1 MIKLRVDDETA
12 IPLSVDS
19 SSAVPMTVSEAFI
32 DRGGSAIQNNKNAT
46 PSTSQVV
53 VTPDHGYDG
62 MAKVTVA
69 AMPQGEIDPAA
80 LSYDTYQLR
89 GRITAEANVTQ
100 AGYVPIGGNV
110 ARAYC
115 DELLPSE
122 NPKTVTPT
130 TSEQTAVA
138 ANKWTKG
145 QIKVGPIPPEYIIPT
160 GTKSISANGTGIDVK
175 EYEKVDV
182 AVPGITPSG
191 TLAIATN
198 GSHDVTN
205 YATASVAVPAS
216 AVDSGTKA
224 ITANGNGQDV
234 VGYATVNVNVPNS
247 YAAADEGK
255 VVQSGALVSQ
265 SSQTIDTNG
274 TYDTTLK
281 NEVVVDVQGGGG
293 LTLESALDG
302 VIAGTIT
309 TYENPT
315 ITTIP
320 DSMFRAA
327 MWNKITSFKAHN
339 VTSIQNYGVG
349 GIGAKNMAFPN
360 ITGINVG
367 FIGNSKVEK
376 IDLGSGLSN
385 LSANAFNNANALDTL
400 ILRRSS
406 SLVTLSNANAFN
418 NNHYKSGGTGGT
430 IYIPKV
436 LYDHLGD
443 NSSLDYKKATNWTT
457 VNGYGT
463 ITWAKIEGSIYENAY
478 ADGTPIT

>member
-19 SSAVPMTVSEAFI
+19 SSAVSMTVSEAFI
-32 DRGGSAIQNNKNAT
+32 DHGGSAIQNNKNAA

-53 VTPDHGYDG
+53 VTPDEGFDG

-69 AMPQGEIDPAA
+69 AMPQGEIDPAT
-80 LSYDTYQLR
+80 LSYDEYLLR

-100 AGYVPIGGNV
+100 AGYVPLGGNMV
-110 ARAYC
+110 RAYC

-130 TSEQTAVA
+130 TSVQTAVD

-145 QIKVGPIPPEYIIPT
+145 QIKVGAIPPEYIIPT

-175 EYEKVDV
+175 AYEKVDV

-234 VGYATVNVNVPNS
+234 VGYAAVNVNVPNS

-255 VVQSGALVSQ
+255 VVQSGALVA
-265 SSQTIDTNG
+265 QTSDTVTTND
-274 TYDTTLK
+274 TYDTTLINSLK
-281 NEVVVDVQGGGG
+281 VNVAASGGKEVKLLASGSYTKTNFATTPGNVQIPVSFSGEP
-293 LTLESALDG
+293 TQVFVYVPTPIASTNQALNWAWQVKQEDAMSTNFG
-302 VIAGTIT
+302 
-309 TYENPT
+309 
-315 ITTIP
+315 
-320 DSMFRAA
+320 RALA
-327 MWNKITSFKAHN
+327 
-339 VTSIQNYGVG
+339 VVG
-349 GIGAKNMAFPN
+349 GRASN
-360 ITGINVG
+360 
-367 FIGNSKVEK
+367 
-376 IDLGSGLSN
+376 GS
-385 LSANAFNNANALDTL
+385 TYY
-400 ILRRSS
+400 
-406 SLVTLSNANAFN
+406 TLSVPKFESN
-418 NNHYKSGGTGGT
+418 NT
-430 IYIPKV
+430 ILTCGQYNGSYQCRDNTYLWYI
-436 LYDHLGD
+436 
-443 NSSLDYKKATNWTT
+443 W
-457 VNGYGT
+457 GY
-463 ITWAKIEGSIYENAY
+463 ES
-478 ADGTPIT
+478 

>member
-19 SSAVPMTVSEAFI
+19 SSAVSMTVSEAFI

-53 VTPDHGYDG
+53 VTPDPGFDG

-69 AMPQGEIDPAA
+69 AMPQGEIDPAS
-80 LSYDTYQLR
+80 LSYDTHLLR

-130 TSEQTAVA
+130 TSEQTAVD

-145 QIKVGPIPPEYIIPT
+145 QIKVGPIPPEYIVPS

-175 EYEKVDV
+175 AYEKVDV

-216 AVDSGTKA
+216 AVDSGTKS

-234 VGYATVNVNVPNS
+234 VGYAAVNVNVPNS

-255 VVQSGALVSQ
+255 VVSNGALVA
-265 SSQTIDTNG
+265 QTSDTVTQNG
-274 TYDTTLK
+274 TVDTTLI
-281 NEVVVDVQGGGG
+281 NSLLVNVQASGGRKVSGSF
-293 LTLESALDG
+293 T
-302 VIAGTIT
+302 IASDTNNN
-309 TYENPT
+309 NPT
-315 ITTIP
+315 ITHNFGTKKI
-320 DSMFRAA
+320 AA
-327 MWNKITSFKAHN
+327 VIYP
-339 VTSIQNYGVG
+339 VSI
-349 GIGAKNMAFPN
+349 AA
-360 ITGINVG
+360 
-367 FIGNSKVEK
+367 
-376 IDLGSGLSN
+376 
-385 LSANAFNNANALDTL
+385 
-400 ILRRSS
+400 
-406 SLVTLSNANAFN
+406 
-418 NNHYKSGGTGGT
+418 SGGYHMFYFAYIAVPYVIDAGSWSLDFTPYNSAKFPDVVTADVAAGGT
-430 IYIPKV
+430 DQGV
-436 LYDHLGD
+436 LKDVSRQ
-443 NSSLDYKKATNWTT
+443 SSPWTT
-457 VNGYGT
+457 QSTWYAANNESTADSSAVLTDDTIKPSFNRWAVGT
-463 ITWAKIEGSIYENAY
+463 YKYIVFDLS
-478 ADGTPIT
+478 

>member
-19 SSAVPMTVSEAFI
+19 SSAVSMTVSEAFI

-53 VTPDHGYDG
+53 VTPDPGFDG

-69 AMPQGEIDPAA
+69 AMPQGA
-80 LSYDTYQLR
+80 LSPIDIDFNDST
-89 GRITAEANVTQ
+89 GAFTAEARVGTSGYISDNAFVGGGFQLDTQ
-100 AGYVPIGGNV
+100 AAATIT
-110 ARAYC
+110 
-115 DELLPSE
+115 PS
-122 NPKTVTPT
+122 TV
-130 TSEQTAVA
+130 QQQAVA
-138 ANKWTKG
+138 AHKYTKG
-145 QIKVGPIPPEYIIPT
+145 AVVVDPIPPEYIIPT
-160 GTKSISANGTGIDVK
+160 GTKSIAANGTGIDVK
-175 EYEKVDV
+175 AYEKVDV

-234 VGYATVNVNVPNS
+234 VGYAAVDVNVPNS

-265 SSQTIDTNG
+265 SSATYTENG

-293 LTLESALDG
+293 LTLESAMDG

-339 VTSIQNYGVG
+339 VTSIQNYGMG

-360 ITGINVG
+360 VTGINVG
-367 FIGNSKVEK
+367 FIQNSKVEK
-376 IDLGSGLSN
+376 LDLGSGLSN
-385 LSANAFNNANALDTL
+385 LSANAFNNDNALDTL

-406 SLVTLSNANAFN
+406 SLVTLSNVNAFA
-418 NNHYKSGGTGGT
+418 NNHFKNGGTGGT
-430 IYIPKV
+430 IYIPKA

-463 ITWAKIEGSIYENAY
+463 ITWAQIEGSIYETQY

>member
-19 SSAVPMTVSEAFI
+19 SSAVSMTVSEAFI

-53 VTPDHGYDG
+53 VTPDEGFDG

-69 AMPQGEIDPAA
+69 AMPQGEIDPAS
-80 LSYDTYQLR
+80 LSYDTYLLR

-130 TSEQTAVA
+130 TSEQTAVD

-175 EYEKVDV
+175 AYEKVDV

-205 YATASVAVPAS
+205 YATASVSVPAS
-216 AVDSGTKA
+216 AVDTGTKS

-234 VGYATVNVNVPNS
+234 VGYAAVNVNVPNS

-255 VVQSGALVSQ
+255 VVSNGALVA
-265 SSQTIDTNG
+265 QTSDTVTTND
-274 TYDTTLK
+274 TYDTTLI
-281 NEVVVDVQGGGG
+281 NSLTVNVSGGGG
-293 LTLESALDG
+293 
-302 VIAGTIT
+302 
-309 TYENPT
+309 
-315 ITTIP
+315 
-320 DSMFRAA
+320 
-327 MWNKITSFKAHN
+327 
-339 VTSIQNYGVG
+339 GVG
-349 GIGAKNMAFPN
+349 SVVTATADVSYGKDAIK
-360 ITGINVG
+360 
-367 FIGNSKVEK
+367 
-376 IDLGSGLSN
+376 
-385 LSANAFNNANALDTL
+385 
-400 ILRRSS
+400 
-406 SLVTLSNANAFN
+406 SLF
-418 NNHYKSGGTGGT
+418 
-430 IYIPKV
+430 
-436 LYDHLGD
+436 D
-443 NSSLDYKKATNWTT
+443 
-457 VNGYGT
+457 
-463 ITWAKIEGSIYENAY
+463 IEGSAAAGDLLAGQLINKDR
-478 ADGTPIT
+478 ADFADFQLCTFVNQYNSMNGGWFRLNSGRTAIEWKNGGNTTRGDIVVGDQFEILSPKTY

>member
-53 VTPDHGYDG
+53 VTPDQGYDG

-80 LSYDTYQLR
+80 LSYDTYLLR

-100 AGYVPIGGNV
+100 AGYVPTGGNMV
-110 ARAYC
+110 RAYC

-130 TSEQTAVA
+130 TSEQTAVD

-145 QIKVGPIPPEYIIPT
+145 QIKVGPIPPEYIVPS

-175 EYEKVDV
+175 AYEKVDV

-234 VGYATVNVNVPNS
+234 VGYAAVNVSVPNS
-247 YAAADEGK
+247 YSQSDEGK
-255 VVQSGALVSQ
+255 VVSNGALVAQTSDTVTQ
-265 SSQTIDTNG
+265 NGTVDTTLIDELTVNVSGGGGGATVIASGTFTGNGSFAISIPVGTKMPETDFAFVIHLPKNQEITYVDNSSDQILLWIQYVVLKNTQRFDLSSVANNIQSKNTLGLTVNNDGTITNLNPNGTAAVRVSNRANGCTFSLSGNESSQTISRTATGFTVN
-274 TYDTTLK
+274 
-281 NEVVVDVQGGGG
+281 VS
-293 LTLESALDG
+293 SAAWMIKFRTG
-302 VIAGTIT
+302 Y
-309 TYENPT
+309 TYEWEVIYFGDDPT
-315 ITTIP
+315 NDI
-320 DSMFRAA
+320 
-327 MWNKITSFKAHN
+327 
-339 VTSIQNYGVG
+339 
-349 GIGAKNMAFPN
+349 
-360 ITGINVG
+360 
-367 FIGNSKVEK
+367 VEV
-376 IDLGSGLSN
+376 S
-385 LSANAFNNANALDTL
+385 
-400 ILRRSS
+400 
-406 SLVTLSNANAFN
+406 
-418 NNHYKSGGTGGT
+418 
-430 IYIPKV
+430 
-436 LYDHLGD
+436 
-443 NSSLDYKKATNWTT
+443 
-457 VNGYGT
+457 
-463 ITWAKIEGSIYENAY
+463 
-478 ADGTPIT
+478 

>member
-19 SSAVPMTVSEAFI
+19 SSAVSMTVSEAFI

-53 VTPDHGYDG
+53 VTPDPGFDG

-69 AMPQGEIDPAA
+69 AMPQGEIDPAS
-80 LSYDTYQLR
+80 LSYDTYLLR

-100 AGYVPIGGNV
+100 AGYVPLGGNV

-130 TSEQTAVA
+130 TSEQTAVD

-175 EYEKVDV
+175 AYEKVDV

-234 VGYATVNVNVPNS
+234 VGYAAVNVNVPNS

-255 VVQSGALVSQ
+255 VVSNGALVA
-265 SSQTIDTNG
+265 QTSDTVTQNG
-274 TYDTTLK
+274 TVDTTLIDELTV
-281 NEVVVDVQGGGG
+281 NVSGGGG
-293 LTLESALDG
+293 GAT
-302 VIAGTIT
+302 VIASGTWAGNNAFDIA
-309 TYENPT
+309 
-315 ITTIP
+315 IP
-320 DSMFRAA
+320 LGKKMAQTDFVFVMYLPNETEIPYVDDGS
-327 MWNKITSFKAHN
+327 N
-339 VTSIQNYGVG
+339 VLIAN
-349 GIGAKNMAFPN
+349 AFVCIPKQ
-360 ITGINVG
+360 I
-367 FIGNSKVEK
+367 SK
-376 IDLGSGLSN
+376 IDLSQNGTKIKFTGGCIYNVNNEGVITQVSKGGTVAAGVHIRAASGSWGVFGNRTDPDESMVTITRN
-385 LSANAFNNANALDTL
+385 SSGFAININRNAWQNKF
-400 ILRRSS
+400 
-406 SLVTLSNANAFN
+406 
-418 NNHYKSGGTGGT
+418 KSGFTYNWQVVYFGSD
-430 IYIPKV
+430 P
-436 LYDHLGD
+436 
-443 NSSLDYKKATNWTT
+443 TNDI
-457 VNGYGT
+457 V
-463 ITWAKIEGSIYENAY
+463 EV
-478 ADGTPIT
+478 P

>member
-19 SSAVPMTVSEAFI
+19 SSAVSMTVSEAFI

-53 VTPDHGYDG
+53 VTPDPGFDG

-69 AMPQGEIDPAA
+69 AMPQGEIDPAS

-130 TSEQTAVA
+130 TSEQTAVD

-160 GTKSISANGTGIDVK
+160 GTKSIAANGTGIDVK
-175 EYEKVDV
+175 AYEKVDV

-205 YATASVAVPAS
+205 YATAAVAVPAS
-216 AVDSGTKA
+216 AVDTGTKS

-234 VGYATVNVNVPNS
+234 VGYAAVNVNVPNS

-265 SSQTIDTNG
+265 SSATYTENG

-293 LTLESALDG
+293 TAKAEG
-302 VIAGTIT
+302 NFTIAAEAA
-309 TYENPT
+309 YNCPT
-315 ITTIP
+315 ITHNLGTQKIGVLIYP
-320 DSMFRAA
+320 TTSLSPADAFRP
-327 MWNKITSFKAHN
+327 FY
-339 VTSIQNYGVG
+339 VE
-349 GIGAKNMAFPN
+349 
-360 ITGINVG
+360 
-367 FIGNSKVEK
+367 FI
-376 IDLGSGLSN
+376 
-385 LSANAFNNANALDTL
+385 NANAICSGQTWTIDFSRYSTALTTPVSIAIPSDKLDVGYSMITPAKTSSDWAAGNTAYTHQ
-400 ILRRSS
+400 RSAAFE
-406 SLVTLSNANAFN
+406 LTDNTFRFKGGGYSNRLPAGTY
-418 NNHYKSGGTGGT
+418 HY
-430 IYIPKV
+430 IIWA
-436 LYDHLGD
+436 LG
-443 NSSLDYKKATNWTT
+443 
-457 VNGYGT
+457 
-463 ITWAKIEGSIYENAY
+463 
-478 ADGTPIT
+478 

>member
-1 MIKLRVDDETA
+1 MINLRVDDETA
-12 IPLSVDS
+12 IPLSVES
-19 SSAVPMTVSEAFI
+19 ASAVSMTVSEAFI
-32 DRGGSAIQNNKNAT
+32 DRGGAAIQNNKNAT

-53 VTPDHGYDG
+53 VTPDPGFDG

-69 AMPQGEIDPAA
+69 AMPQGEIDPAS
-80 LSYDTYQLR
+80 LSYDTYMLR

-130 TSEQTAVA
+130 TSEQTAVD

-145 QIKVGPIPPEYIIPT
+145 AIKVGPIPSEYIVPT

-216 AVDSGTKA
+216 AVDSGTKS

-234 VGYATVNVNVPNS
+234 VGYAAVNVNVPNS

-265 SSQTIDTNG
+265 SSQTVTENG
-274 TYDTTLK
+274 TYDTTTK
-281 NEVVVDVQGGGG
+281 NEVVVDVQSGGGG
-293 LTLESALDG
+293 AT
-302 VIAGTIT
+302 VIASGTFVGNDRYAISIPVGTKMAETDFAFVIHLPKNLEITYVDDSNNQILLWIQYVVLKKTQRFDLSSVANNIKSTNTLGLTVNNDGTIT
-309 TYENPT
+309 SLNPNGTAAIRVSSRANGYIFAMSGNETSQTISRTATGFNVNVSSAAWMMVFRTGYTYEWEVIYFGSDPT
-315 ITTIP
+315 NDI
-320 DSMFRAA
+320 
-327 MWNKITSFKAHN
+327 
-339 VTSIQNYGVG
+339 
-349 GIGAKNMAFPN
+349 
-360 ITGINVG
+360 
-367 FIGNSKVEK
+367 VE
-376 IDLGSGLSN
+376 
-385 LSANAFNNANALDTL
+385 
-400 ILRRSS
+400 
-406 SLVTLSNANAFN
+406 V
-418 NNHYKSGGTGGT
+418 
-430 IYIPKV
+430 V
-436 LYDHLGD
+436 
-443 NSSLDYKKATNWTT
+443 
-457 VNGYGT
+457 
-463 ITWAKIEGSIYENAY
+463 
-478 ADGTPIT
+478 

>member
-19 SSAVPMTVSEAFI
+19 SSAVSMTVSEAFI
-32 DRGGSAIQNNKNAT
+32 DRGSAIQNNKNAT
-46 PSTSQVV
+46 PSTSQVE
-53 VTPDHGYDG
+53 VTPDPGFDG

-69 AMPQGEIDPAA
+69 AMPQGEVDPAS
-80 LSYDTYQLR
+80 LSYDTYLLR

-130 TSEQTAVA
+130 TSEQVAVA

-145 QIKVGPIPPEYIIPT
+145 QIKVDPIPPEYIVPT

-175 EYEKVDV
+175 AYEKVDV

-216 AVDSGTKA
+216 AVDSGTKS

-234 VGYATVNVNVPNS
+234 VGYAAVNVNVPNS

-255 VVQSGALVSQ
+255 VVSNGALVA
-265 SSQTIDTNG
+265 QTSDTVTAND
-274 TYDTTLK
+274 TYDTTLI
-281 NEVVVDVQGGGG
+281 NSLTVNVSGGGG
-293 LTLESALDG
+293 GGAT
-302 VIAGTIT
+302 VIASGTWAGNNS
-309 TYENPT
+309 Y
-315 ITTIP
+315 
-320 DSMFRAA
+320 
-327 MWNKITSFKAHN
+327 
-339 VTSIQNYGVG
+339 
-349 GIGAKNMAFPN
+349 N
-360 ITGINVG
+360 ITVPLGKKMAQTDFVFVIYLPNETEIAYVND
-367 FIGNSKVEK
+367 GNAVLIANAFVCIPKQISK
-376 IDLGSGLSN
+376 IDLSQDGTAIQFTHGCIYNVNNEGVITQVSRGGTVAAGLHIRATYGSWGVFGN
-385 LSANAFNNANALDTL
+385 KTDPESAMVTMSRGSSGFAIKLNRNAWQCQF
-400 ILRRSS
+400 
-406 SLVTLSNANAFN
+406 
-418 NNHYKSGGTGGT
+418 KSGYTYNWGVVYFGNDPTND
-430 IYIPKV
+430 IVEIP
-436 LYDHLGD
+436 
-443 NSSLDYKKATNWTT
+443 
-457 VNGYGT
+457 
-463 ITWAKIEGSIYENAY
+463 
-478 ADGTPIT
+478 

>member
-1 MIKLRVDDETA
+1 MIKLRIDDETA

-19 SSAVPMTVSEAFI
+19 SSAVSMTVSEAFI

-53 VTPDHGYDG
+53 VTPDQGFDG

-69 AMPQGEIDPAA
+69 AMPQGEIDPAS
-80 LSYDTYQLR
+80 LSYDTYLLR

-100 AGYVPIGGNV
+100 AGYVPIGGNM

-130 TSEQTAVA
+130 TSEQTAVD

-145 QIKVGPIPPEYIIPT
+145 QIKVGPIPPEYVIPT

-175 EYEKVDV
+175 AYEKVDV

-216 AVDSGTKA
+216 AVDSGTKS

-234 VGYATVNVNVPNS
+234 VGYAAVNVNVPNS

-255 VVQSGALVSQ
+255 VVSNGALVSQ
-265 SSQTIDTNG
+265 TSDTVTAND
-274 TYDTTLK
+274 TYDTTLI
-281 NEVVVDVQGGGG
+281 NSLTVNVSGGGG
-293 LTLESALDG
+293 GSNYVVVEQ
-302 VIAGTIT
+302 VVAGTNT
-309 TYENPT
+309 
-315 ITTIP
+315 
-320 DSMFRAA
+320 
-327 MWNKITSFKAHN
+327 
-339 VTSIQNYGVG
+339 V
-349 GIGAKNMAFPN
+349 
-360 ITGINVG
+360 
-367 FIGNSKVEK
+367 SKTCEAGQYL
-376 IDLGSGLSN
+376 LGLC
-385 LSANAFNNANALDTL
+385 SANMPHHAVFIQREAGSPSPVYNEFGGLIKYFDLDFNGVTTTGDGAPY
-400 ILRRSS
+400 RYRSEWKAINNRTKSAEKEQVS
-406 SLVTLSNANAFN
+406 SKYTVIDGDGLQ
-418 NNHYKSGGTGGT
+418 YYYGG
-430 IYIPKV
+430 
-436 LYDHLGD
+436 
-443 NSSLDYKKATNWTT
+443 
-457 VNGYGT
+457 
-463 ITWAKIEGSIYENAY
+463 
-478 ADGTPIT
+478 

>member
-19 SSAVPMTVSEAFI
+19 SSAVSMTVSEAFI

-53 VTPDHGYDG
+53 VTPDQGFDG

-69 AMPQGEIDPAA
+69 AMPQGEIDPAS
-80 LSYDTYQLR
+80 LSYDTHLLR

-130 TSEQTAVA
+130 TSEQTAVD

-145 QIKVGPIPPEYIIPT
+145 QIKVGPIPPEYIVPT

-175 EYEKVDV
+175 AYEKVDV

-234 VGYATVNVNVPNS
+234 VGYAAVNVNVPNS

-255 VVQSGALVSQ
+255 VVSNGALVA
-265 SSQTIDTNG
+265 QTSDTVTQNG

-293 LTLESALDG
+293 GGTNVETGSFTVTGAYIQSKSIVHSLNTTKIFGYIWVEPDENDQIVAPQGYTFLFGHFIAYSIPNEKFTG
-302 VIAGTIT
+302 VT
-309 TYENPT
+309 
-315 ITTIP
+315 
-320 DSMFRAA
+320 
-327 MWNKITSFKAHN
+327 
-339 VTSIQNYGVG
+339 
-349 GIGAKNMAFPN
+349 
-360 ITGINVG
+360 
-367 FIGNSKVEK
+367 
-376 IDLGSGLSN
+376 
-385 LSANAFNNANALDTL
+385 
-400 ILRRSS
+400 
-406 SLVTLSNANAFN
+406 LVTNYTSSATKTAAYNPETQILFHNIRSNWSNAAASWGTENSGNMCWCEAVSDSEVTVKVRSN
-418 NNHYKSGGTGGT
+418 NCYMRQGLTYHY
-430 IYIPKV
+430 V
-436 LYDHLGD
+436 LV
-443 NSSLDYKKATNWTT
+443 SM
-457 VNGYGT
+457 
-463 ITWAKIEGSIYENAY
+463 EE
-478 ADGTPIT
+478 